1 VSLRIRTRLTLWYTA
16 LLAAI
21 LLAAGIF
28 LVLRLRVDLV
38 RQTDRALTLAA
49 NEISVDYKS
58 GGESEFRDVTDAS
71 LAGLPREQS
80 AAQILAPG
88 GRVLDA
94 AGDPGERGSILGHPD
109 IALVLRGGTILKTIR
124 LGRAA
129 TPFRVI
135 AFRFGPGTGQGVL
148 VVATSLAEVERSA
161 SRLIVLLLIAGPLA
175 LIAAAAGGWWLAGR
189 ALRPVARMTA
199 EAREIGADRLTDRV
213 DVPKAADE
221 LQGLATTLNGMLDR
235 LAAAMDRQ
243 RRFVA
248 DASHEL
254 RTPLAVM
261 RAELDVSLGGEVA
274 GEGAREVL
282 ESARE
287 EVERMSR
294 TVNDMLVLAQAD
306 EGRLALAR
314 DPVDLSDVAAVVL
327 SRVKPYADA
336 RRTEL
341 RLAGGPAPALAD
353 RSRLE
358 HVISN
363 LVDNAL
369 RHSPEGKTVV
379 VTTWRSERGS
389 GITVADQGPGM
400 PPEILEHVF
409 DRFFRGDPARGGP
422 AESSGLGLAICK
434 EIVSAHGGEIWVTSR
449 PGDGS
454 AFSLSI
460 PSNES

>member
-1 VSLRIRTRLTLWYTA
+1 
-16 LLAAI
+16 
-21 LLAAGIF
+21 
-28 LVLRLRVDLV
+28 
-38 RQTDRALTLAA
+38 
-49 NEISVDYKS
+49 
-58 GGESEFRDVTDAS
+58 
-71 LAGLPREQS
+71 
-80 AAQILAPG
+80 
-88 GRVLDA
+88 
-94 AGDPGERGSILGHPD
+94 
-109 IALVLRGGTILKTIR
+109 
-124 LGRAA
+124 
-129 TPFRVI
+129 
-135 AFRFGPGTGQGVL
+135 
-148 VVATSLAEVERSA
+148 
-161 SRLIVLLLIAGPLA
+161 
-175 LIAAAAGGWWLAGR
+175 
-189 ALRPVARMTA
+189 MTA

-221 LQGLATTLNGMLDR
+221 LQVLATTLNGMLDR

-353 RSRLE
+353 RSRLRARHLE
-358 HVISN
+358 PSGQRAETLPRGEDRRGDDV
-363 LVDNAL
+363 AL
-369 RHSPEGKTVV
+369 RK
-379 VTTWRSERGS
+379 
-389 GITVADQGPGM
+389 GIGR
-400 PPEILEHVF
+400 H
-409 DRFFRGDPARGGP
+409 RGGP
-422 AESSGLGLAICK
+422 GPRHAAGDPGARLRPILPRRSGARRTC
-434 EIVSAHGGEIWVTSR
+434 GEQR
-449 PGDGS
+449 ARACD
-454 AFSLSI
+454 L
-460 PSNES
+460 